1 MPGVHPVL
9 SSSIGRPPTGDP
21 LADSFEAARCARREM
36 RQLPTAH
43 RRDKL
48 HPFRMA
54 VVLRIHHAVPSQ
66 ARAPESMKTRTYP
79 DPKPYPE
86 KVRLV
91 ILDLDAFLYPYDRA
105 YRKAVLRAWRAVEK
119 EYGLPIF
126 RKKTAKKLIEEAK
139 EEAKKNPDDALCQH
153 ITEMA
158 ERLEN
163 MGYPS
168 ASVIGMLEAYCRSR
182 RVARSGVAEGGMKHD
197 RSLDPLYLDPPYK
210 DMIAMAFNLRL
221 LQDDR
226 EKKAGLTR
234 DELRGKILEGEK
246 GVTRL
251 WNKHMG
257 SRFIRPD
264 AGLVSKIQRLTEA
277 AIEVAVLSHSFKQGE
292 GQAMEKLEKLG
303 LKGVIPEHKIFGL
316 EEISP
321 YKKGEQPEVFEKTL
335 AAINNMR
342 DPADP
347 IMPFETIMAED
358 TIGNLQGAKKAGMQ
372 TVWVPRGHKDMPD
385 HHPSQK
391 LQKKLASVD
400 HVYATPYQFL
410 DALDAAIRGSRADV

>member
-1 MPGVHPVL
+1 
-9 SSSIGRPPTGDP
+9 
-21 LADSFEAARCARREM
+21 
-36 RQLPTAH
+36 
-43 RRDKL
+43 
-48 HPFRMA
+48 
-54 VVLRIHHAVPSQ
+54 
-66 ARAPESMKTRTYP
+66 MKTKTYP

-91 ILDLDAFLYPYDRA
+91 ILDLDAFLYPYDKA
-105 YRKAVLRAWRAVEK
+105 YRKAVLRAWRSVEK

-126 RKKTAKKLIEEAK
+126 RKKIAQELIEEARQ
-139 EEAKKNPDDALCQH
+139 EAKKNPDDALCQC
-153 ITEMA
+153 IIEMA
-158 ERLEN
+158 EHLEST
-163 MGYPS
+163 GHPG
-168 ASVIGMLEAYCRSR
+168 ASVIGMLEAYRRAR
-182 RVARSGVAEGGMKHD
+182 RVARSGGAEEGMQHD
-197 RSLDPLYLDPPYK
+197 HSLDPPYLDPPYK

-221 LQDDR
+221 LQDHR
-226 EKKAGLTR
+226 NEKKAGLTR

-251 WNKHMG
+251 WNRHMG
-257 SRFIRPD
+257 SGFIRSD
-264 AGLVSKIQRLTEA
+264 AGLVTRIQRLTDA
-277 AIEVAVLSHSFKQGE
+277 GVEVAVLSHSFKQGE

-321 YKKGEQPEVFEKTL
+321 YKKGKAPEVFEKVL

-347 IMPFETIMAED
+347 IEPIETIMAED

-372 TVWVPRGHKDMPD
+372 TVWVPRRGKDMPD
-385 HHPSQK
+385 HPSQK

-400 HVYATPYQFL
+400 HIYATPHQFL
-410 DALDAAIRGSRADV
+410 DALDAAIRASRKDL

>member
-1 MPGVHPVL
+1 
-9 SSSIGRPPTGDP
+9 
-21 LADSFEAARCARREM
+21 
-36 RQLPTAH
+36 
-43 RRDKL
+43 
-48 HPFRMA
+48 
-54 VVLRIHHAVPSQ
+54 
-66 ARAPESMKTRTYP
+66 
-79 DPKPYPE
+79 
-86 KVRLV
+86 
-91 ILDLDAFLYPYDRA
+91 
-105 YRKAVLRAWRAVEK
+105 
-119 EYGLPIF
+119 
-126 RKKTAKKLIEEAK
+126 
-139 EEAKKNPDDALCQH
+139 
-153 ITEMA
+153 
-158 ERLEN
+158 
-163 MGYPS
+163 
-168 ASVIGMLEAYCRSR
+168 
-182 RVARSGVAEGGMKHD
+182 
-197 RSLDPLYLDPPYK
+197 
-210 DMIAMAFNLRL
+210 
-221 LQDDR
+221 
-226 EKKAGLTR
+226 
-234 DELRGKILEGEK
+234 
-246 GVTRL
+246 
-251 WNKHMG
+251 MG

-277 AIEVAVLSHSFKQGE
+277 AVEVAVLSHSFKQGE

-321 YKKGEQPEVFEKTL
+321 YKKGKQPEVFEKTL